1 MKKSKKLLIPAFAIL
16 AISIAAAATST
27 IAWFTSSN
35 RSNVNVSNI
44 IAKAEGNLDATYSTS
59 ILYGAQSDVA
69 VGTALPIN
77 DTPIAINTLRDA
89 SLDIS
94 GADATCVERKKNIDG
109 TLATGYN
116 TIDITNDSKD
126 EKALTYYFAKINFNF
141 KISSGVEEGKTY
153 GIFFQSDTR
162 TSPGYIASAVR
173 VGFKSTSYCVWAP
186 YYNFEAGHNS
196 SSAYALKYAKT
207 TDTDAATGTYQYSK
221 IGDNTN
227 DKAFSSHNV
236 KTSSS
241 VNDSNYLGTLDFT
254 NNVNDGLNVT
264 AYIWFEGEDVDCVSN
279 KIRETA
285 ITLPMRF
292 YSVAL

>member
-94 GADATCVERKKNIDG
+94 GASFPK
-109 TLATGYN
+109 
-116 TIDITNDSKD
+116 S
-126 EKALTYYFAKINFNF
+126 
-141 KISSGVEEGKTY
+141 
-153 GIFFQSDTR
+153 R
-162 TSPGYIASAVR
+162 TSICR
-173 VGFKSTSYCVWAP
+173 
-186 YYNFEAGHNS
+186 
-196 SSAYALKYAKT
+196 
-207 TDTDAATGTYQYSK
+207 
-221 IGDNTN
+221 
-227 DKAFSSHNV
+227 
-236 KTSSS
+236 TSSLFS
-241 VNDSNYLGTLDFT
+241 F
-254 NNVNDGLNVT
+254 
-264 AYIWFEGEDVDCVSN
+264 I
-279 KIRETA
+279 
-285 ITLPMRF
+285 P
-292 YSVAL
+292 